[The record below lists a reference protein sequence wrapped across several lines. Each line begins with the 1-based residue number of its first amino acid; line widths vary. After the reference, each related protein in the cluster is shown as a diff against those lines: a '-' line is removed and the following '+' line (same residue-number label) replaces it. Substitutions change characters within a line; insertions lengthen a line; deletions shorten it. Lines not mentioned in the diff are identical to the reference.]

1 MAKIK
6 LTPEQIEDVITVM
19 SHELNDK
26 KKEEIKKLEEK

>member
-19 SHELNDK
+19 SQELNDK